1 MNNDKNKLEK
11 FLPEFM
17 AASFISKKVTANTI
31 ALINQFSRYFRN
43 IRTQRQFYLDMLCLH
58 LDIFHRLGVGLIK
71 EDTNFESIPS
81 AELVDE
87 RIGMIS
93 GMCVRLIEEHS
104 KKFPFMVGIDL
115 ELLRDAHRKFYNW
128 SVKFKKIYDKENAL
142 SVKFVSKQIVGFSI
156 KGENT
161 LVINFIS
168 KQIEKLSI
176 KENDLDKFI
185 FYLSDLIAQY
195 LSDSR
200 LNDILNVR

>member
-17 AASFISKKVTANTI
+17 AASFISKKVTASTI
-31 ALINQFSRYFRN
+31 ALINQFSRYFRD

-58 LDIFHRLGVGLIK
+58 LDIFHRLGAGLIK
-71 EDTNFESIPS
+71 KDTHFESIPS

-104 KKFPFMVGIDL
+104 KKFPFMGGIDL
-115 ELLRDAHRKFYNW
+115 ESLRDSYRKFHNW
-128 SVKFKKIYDKENAL
+128 SVEFKKIYDKRNAL

-156 KGENT
+156 KGD
-161 LVINFIS
+161 VMIN
-168 KQIEKLSI
+168 
-176 KENDLDKFI
+176 
-185 FYLSDLIAQY
+185 
-195 LSDSR
+195 
-200 LNDILNVR
+200 